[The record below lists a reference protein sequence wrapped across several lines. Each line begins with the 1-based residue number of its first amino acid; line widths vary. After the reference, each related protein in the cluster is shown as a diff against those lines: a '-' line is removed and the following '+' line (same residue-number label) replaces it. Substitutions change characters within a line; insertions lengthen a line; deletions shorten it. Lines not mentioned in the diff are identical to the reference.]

1 MAAVAPA
8 TAMAAPHLLDVALLE
23 TERLE
28 ALQRPGRGGGLRGAV
43 RQANGCRSTRQR
55 QQQSAMHFSVPPW
68 TYSRMWA
75 GMSGAFLAICGQ
87 SCRLCVRSLHIRF
100 SDMNEK

>member
-1 MAAVAPA
+1 
-8 TAMAAPHLLDVALLE
+8 
-23 TERLE
+23 
-28 ALQRPGRGGGLRGAV
+28 
-43 RQANGCRSTRQR
+43 
-55 QQQSAMHFSVPPW
+55 MHFSFPPW